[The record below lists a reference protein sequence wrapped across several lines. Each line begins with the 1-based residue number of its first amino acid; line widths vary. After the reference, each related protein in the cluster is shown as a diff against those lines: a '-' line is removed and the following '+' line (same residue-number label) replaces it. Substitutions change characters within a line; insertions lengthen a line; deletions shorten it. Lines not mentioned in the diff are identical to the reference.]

1 MSFNNHWI
9 GQSEQEV
16 TVHLKNHVWR
26 YNPDGP
32 NEQYLDLKGEPKSM
46 TVKVKRYGMSRREK
60 LAIVVQAA
68 LKHFNDDV
76 NSYMHAHYLA
86 STHCKADDPEIVIEE
101 KFLKWIAGETYSL
114 YLDKDH
120 KIQYT
125 PPKHF
130 GTAEAMLASTAGLQ
144 SLEDAKKSCPVFL
157 NEKPPNTKSMT
168 DLRNWVGEKQAK

>member
-1 MSFNNHWI
+1 
-9 GQSEQEV
+9 
-16 TVHLKNHVWR
+16 
-26 YNPDGP
+26 
-32 NEQYLDLKGEPKSM
+32 M

-101 KFLKWIAGETYSL
+101 KFLKWIAGETYSP

-125 PPKHF
+125 PRKYC
-130 GTAEAMLASTAGLQ
+130 GTAWAMLGGTTRVRSREY
-144 SLEDAKKSCPVFL
+144 SKKSCPVFL